1 MLHTVIDE
9 TLELLTADELSRLYW
24 SVDVWERAGQMSSAE
39 AVTWR
44 ERISI
49 WQRFR
54 LRSRVESPEPVACH
68 TPKDVGRKGREPKTS
83 SGSDGAE

>member
-9 TLELLTADELSRLYW
+9 TLELLTADELSRLHW

-44 ERISI
+44 ERISG
-49 WQRFR
+49 
-54 LRSRVESPEPVACH
+54 SGDGVEH
-68 TPKDVGRKGREPKTS
+68 GRKYTARLG
-83 SGSDGAE
+83 SG